1 MARLCAYGK
10 RLKVSVSTFSAS
22 LIHQHDIAE
31 WTWKER
37 GGEGLGTKA
46 PSLFCEHLPMPCP
59 TPRQN
64 VWACV
69 IFGYFRF
76 ACGVR
81 FRLILL
87 SALRCLRLVAVN
99 QQPQMKDKRTTNTKR
114 YVGNNLLQ
122 LLVLEMGLLE
132 IIFGPR
138 SGRHYLLVQLLIY
151 SRFFQFV
158 DRTTTKLNL

>member
-1 MARLCAYGK
+1 MSSDSHTNTAILTALAVKMASK
-10 RLKVSVSTFSAS
+10 TMIK
-22 LIHQHDIAE
+22 
-31 WTWKER
+31 
-37 GGEGLGTKA
+37 
-46 PSLFCEHLPMPCP
+46 P

-64 VWACV
+64 VCACV
-69 IFGYFRF
+69 IFHYFRF

-87 SALRCLRLVAVN
+87 SALRCFIRLVAGN
-99 QQPQMKDKRTTNTKR
+99 QQPQMKEKRTTNTKR

-138 SGRHYLLVQLLIY
+138 SGRHYLLLSTVVDLFP
-151 SRFFQFV
+151 FFSIC
-158 DRTTTKLNL
+158 